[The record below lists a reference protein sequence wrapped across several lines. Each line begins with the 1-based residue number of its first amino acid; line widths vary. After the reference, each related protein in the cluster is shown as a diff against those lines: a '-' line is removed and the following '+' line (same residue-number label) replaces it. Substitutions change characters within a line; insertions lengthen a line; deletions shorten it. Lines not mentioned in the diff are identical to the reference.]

1 MVNSVPLAEC
11 LDGSFYQGIV
21 GFVVGGP
28 INAEV
33 PKIVAQQHVGPLVIG
48 ISPQV
53 VGKIPLPMMERAW
66 TPFESIPVLLI
77 NTIFTSSEFPRNIV
91 EAIGQFV
98 CYSSDVK

>member
-28 INAEV
+28 IHAEV

-48 ISPQV
+48 MSPQV
-53 VGKIPLPMMERAW
+53 VDKIPLPMMERAW

-77 NTIFTSSEFPRNIV
+77 NTVFTSRELPSDVV
-91 EAIGQFV
+91 EAIDQFV
-98 CYSSDVK
+98 RHSGDVK